1 MAKQY
6 TVTVKRDVFTGN
18 QWNPDVTTRTVNLTK
33 KPLTSRKEAEDLRE
47 VYHKMS
53 QEQMVKKFGEGHYHG
68 LAVVEHDVHVPG
80 EALVKWKK
88 CDKMFTK
95 ELFDKFADKMPIDC
109 KEMNFLVRVQF
120 EKDGVVSGK
129 ANTQMLSLFRV
140 ANGAVTGTL
149 KHAMY
154 YDWIDCLRIIAYAKI
169 EELPDGEYSINAES
183 EKE

>member
-88 CDKMFTK
+88 CDKMFSY
-95 ELFDKFADKMPIDC
+95 LQAKFAILHPTLCLTSNLDSRTQKSTTLI
-109 KEMNFLVRVQF
+109 NQF
-120 EKDGVVSGK
+120 
-129 ANTQMLSLFRV
+129 
-140 ANGAVTGTL
+140 
-149 KHAMY
+149 
-154 YDWIDCLRIIAYAKI
+154 
-169 EELPDGEYSINAES
+169 
-183 EKE
+183 